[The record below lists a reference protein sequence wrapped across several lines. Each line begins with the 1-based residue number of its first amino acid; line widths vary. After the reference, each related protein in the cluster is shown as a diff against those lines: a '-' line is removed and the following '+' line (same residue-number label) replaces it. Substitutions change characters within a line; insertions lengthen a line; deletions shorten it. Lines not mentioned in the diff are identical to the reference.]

1 MDVRQLRYFVEVVQ
15 AKSFTK
21 AAERVRVAQPALGF
35 QVRKLEDELGSA
47 LLVRHSRGVKT
58 TEAGDALLKHAH
70 AILRQIELAKQEVID
85 LAGPPRGP
93 LALGVTPTA
102 SALLATRIVQQC
114 GETFPGIALNLV
126 EGLSEDVMKWLDEGR
141 IDLGFTY
148 NPTAV
153 KGIESKPLL
162 IEDLFYISPT
172 EDEIGA
178 EKMALAKLRNR
189 PLILPSPA
197 ARHAYPCRAGGR
209 TAGNRHPGLLRG
221 RFRRHGARAGRGR
234 YRRDD
239 PAARRGAGC
248 GAQRPAARGE
258 DRPSPD
264 LAHPPPRMVE
274 PLRPDQCRAGGL
286 RYNRQARR
294 RAHPVRRRFLAR
306 ALDAPPRL
314 PNRNSS
320 NQQGACLHEWQKRHR
335 NGLTRSST
343 NSPGGCGS
351 TTKR

>member
-126 EGLSEDVMKWLDEGR
+126 EGLSEDVMQWLDEGR

-172 EDEIGA
+172 EDDIGA

-189 PLILPSPA
+189 PLILPSRPHGTRILVERA
-197 ARHAYPCRAGGR
+197 A
-209 TAGNRHPGLLRG
+209 
-221 RFRRHGARAGRGR
+221 
-234 YRRDD
+234 
-239 PAARRGAGC
+239 
-248 GAQRPAARGE
+248 E
-258 DRPSPD
+258 
-264 LAHPPPRMVE
+264 
-274 PLRPDQCRAGGL
+274 
-286 RYNRQARR
+286 
-294 RAHPVRRRFLAR
+294 
-306 ALDAPPRL
+306 
-314 PNRNSS
+314 
-320 NQQGACLHEWQKRHR
+320 QQGIVIQVSCEVDSVATVRELVEAGIGATILPLGAVQDAVRSGRLYAVRIARPRISRTLHLAWSS
-335 NGLTRSST
+335 RSAQT
-343 NSPGGCGS
+343 NAALVVCDIIDNLAEERILSGGGFW
-351 TTKR
+351 RAP

>member
-148 NPTAV
+148 NPTAI

-172 EDEIGA
+172 EDDVGA
-178 EKMALAKLRNR
+178 EKIALAKLRNR
-189 PLILPSPA
+189 SLILPSRPHGTRILVERA
-197 ARHAYPCRAGGR
+197 A
-209 TAGNRHPGLLRG
+209 
-221 RFRRHGARAGRGR
+221 
-234 YRRDD
+234 
-239 PAARRGAGC
+239 
-248 GAQRPAARGE
+248 E
-258 DRPSPD
+258 
-264 LAHPPPRMVE
+264 
-274 PLRPDQCRAGGL
+274 
-286 RYNRQARR
+286 
-294 RAHPVRRRFLAR
+294 
-306 ALDAPPRL
+306 
-314 PNRNSS
+314 
-320 NQQGACLHEWQKRHR
+320 QQGIVIQVSCEVDSVATVRELVEAGIGATILPLGAVQDAVRSGRLHAVRIARPRISRTLHLAWSS
-335 NGLTRSST
+335 RSAQT
-343 NSPGGCGS
+343 NAALVVCDIIDKLAEERIQSGGGFW
-351 TTKR
+351 RAP

>member
-126 EGLSEDVMKWLDEGR
+126 EGLSEDVMQWLDEGR

-172 EDEIGA
+172 EVDVGA

-189 PLILPSPA
+189 PLILPSRPHGTRILVERA
-197 ARHAYPCRAGGR
+197 A
-209 TAGNRHPGLLRG
+209 
-221 RFRRHGARAGRGR
+221 
-234 YRRDD
+234 
-239 PAARRGAGC
+239 
-248 GAQRPAARGE
+248 E
-258 DRPSPD
+258 
-264 LAHPPPRMVE
+264 
-274 PLRPDQCRAGGL
+274 
-286 RYNRQARR
+286 
-294 RAHPVRRRFLAR
+294 
-306 ALDAPPRL
+306 
-314 PNRNSS
+314 
-320 NQQGACLHEWQKRHR
+320 QQGIVIQVSCEVDSVATVRELVEAGIGATILPLGAVQDAVRSGRLHAVRIARPRISRTLHLAWSS
-335 NGLTRSST
+335 RSAQT
-343 NSPGGCGS
+343 NAALVVCDIIDKLAEERILSGDGFWRAP
-351 TTKR
+351 